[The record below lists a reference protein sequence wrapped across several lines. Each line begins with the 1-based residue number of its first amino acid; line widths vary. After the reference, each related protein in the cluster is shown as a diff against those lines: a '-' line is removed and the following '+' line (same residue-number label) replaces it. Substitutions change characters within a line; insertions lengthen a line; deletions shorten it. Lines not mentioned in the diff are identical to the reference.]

1 LLTVQLGQEST
12 QEQTS
17 LLIGGTSGVGVP
29 ARGQFGEFAQE
40 VVTGGGG
47 HQRRLT
53 FLVHQAPVQVG
64 DGHRAAVLGEGDRLT
79 GVDVLGQVG
88 GRVSPAGGQYEHG
101 QGLLID
107 DVGGHSGDVT
117 ALGPSAGARGK
128 GAAGGAARRGP
139 GGDPGAVRGGAGA

>member
-117 ALGPSAGARGK
+117 ALGPSAGTLGK
-128 GAAGGAARRGP
+128 GTADR
-139 GGDPGAVRGGAGA
+139 AVRGALGVDPAQILVG